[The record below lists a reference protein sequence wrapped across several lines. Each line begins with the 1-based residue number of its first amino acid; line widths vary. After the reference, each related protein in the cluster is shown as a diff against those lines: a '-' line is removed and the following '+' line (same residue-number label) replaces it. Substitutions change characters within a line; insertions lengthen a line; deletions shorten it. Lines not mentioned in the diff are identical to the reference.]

1 MPERARLKRRASRP
15 ETIRTQNERLVL
27 DLLRDKGRLT
37 RAELSEATSL
47 TLPAIAS
54 ITAGLVEEG
63 LVREQKLAREGQG
76 RGRPPVILEFI
87 PNSSYSV
94 GIKFGKTDTVIVL
107 ADALGFEK
115 ARRTIPN
122 FDDPGFEAVAS
133 SLVQNVT
140 SLFAQHD
147 VALSA
152 LNAVG
157 IAIQGSVDPET
168 GAILDIMSF
177 DWADA
182 PLGETLSR
190 ALDAPVQ
197 VIEAGRAGA
206 VAEYVEGLA
215 RKHRN
220 VIVIDVGA
228 KMSAAIILNGRIVNG
243 AHGLAGALGSCLVPG
258 NPTVDKFE
266 VRSEGDA
273 SLSDI
278 ILSPHLFDTLKDA
291 IARLGRDDLSAWD
304 QIDAAR
310 ASDENAAQVIG
321 QGGYYMAHGVAWLAN
336 LFDPDMI
343 IMSGGMA
350 VVPQSFQDSFIAM
363 VSEFVAPPLRE
374 GLTIRFSKFGTEGWV
389 RGAVLAG
396 LQGQSSSLEHLF
408 DRASAV

>member
-1 MPERARLKRRASRP
+1 MPEQARLRNRASRP

-27 DLLRDKGRLT
+27 DLLRDKGKLT

-54 ITAGLVEEG
+54 ITAGLVDDG

-87 PNSSYSV
+87 PDSSFSV
-94 GIKFGKTDTVIVL
+94 GIRLGRTDTTIVL
-107 ADALGFEK
+107 ADALGREK
-115 ARRTIPN
+115 ARRTVS
-122 FDDPGFEAVAS
+122 DFEDGTFETVTS
-133 SLVQNVT
+133 GLVQAIT

-147 VALSA
+147 VALTA

-157 IAIQGSVDPET
+157 VAIQGSVDPET
-168 GAILDIMSF
+168 GKIQEILRF
-177 DWADA
+177 DWDEA
-182 PLGETLSR
+182 PLAETLSR
-190 ALDAPVQ
+190 ALDTPVQ

-243 AHGLAGALGSCLVPG
+243 AHGLAGALGDCLVPG
-258 NPTVDKFE
+258 NPTVDKFD

-273 SLSDI
+273 RLADI
-278 ILSPHLFDTLKDA
+278 VLSPHLFDTLADA
-291 IARLGRDDLSAWD
+291 FPRLSRDDKSVWD

-310 ASDENAAQVIG
+310 ESDAEAAQAIG

-343 IMSGGMA
+343 IMSGGMS
-350 VVPQSFQDSFIAM
+350 VVPQSFQDSFIEQVQAF
-363 VSEFVAPPLRE
+363 VSPSLRE
-374 GLTIRFSKFGTEGWV
+374 GMSIRFSKLGTEGWV

-396 LQGQSSSLEHLF
+396 LQGQSTSLEHLF
-408 DRASAV
+408 DRASV